1 MINYIIYNI
10 NLTFINLLSYLI
22 KKLKFIIFDFM
33 ETILRLYNPILKE
46 TKSKLNKSVQ
56 KILSPKSTGI

>member
-10 NLTFINLLSYLI
+10 NLIFINLLSYLI

>member
-10 NLTFINLLSYLI
+10 NLTIINLLSYLI